1 MMKNILIPLVLC
13 LSACDASPPPPPP
26 PQTERQPNLVFETQI
41 RAMKKAQAVEGQVTN
56 ATEAQRK
63 QMDEAVQ

>member
-1 MMKNILIPLVLC
+1 MMKNILIPLILC

-26 PQTERQPNLVFETQI
+26 QTERQPNPVFEAQI
-41 RAMKKAQAVEGQVTN
+41 QAMKKAQAVEGQVTDG
-56 ATEAQRK
+56 AEAQRK